1 MHLNLNEIFLLKVMN
16 LEQQVREEQGGLDW
30 VIPRGFLPAPAP

>member
-1 MHLNLNEIFLLKVMN
+1 MHLNLGEIFLLEVMN
-16 LEQQVREEQGGLDW
+16 LEQQVWEEQEGLDW